1 MGLKLKVFASSKL
14 LFSSLRTA
22 SSGFEKKSR
31 ELIFLCCRVLD
42 TAKFNLRA
50 RKLCT
55 VILLHKEFC
64 FTIQFVFNGYMIH
77 VNASI
82 KYLIGNN
89 KNLF

>member
-14 LFSSLRTA
+14 LFSSLRKEIA
-22 SSGFEKKSR
+22 RNDFP
-31 ELIFLCCRVLD
+31 LLRVLE